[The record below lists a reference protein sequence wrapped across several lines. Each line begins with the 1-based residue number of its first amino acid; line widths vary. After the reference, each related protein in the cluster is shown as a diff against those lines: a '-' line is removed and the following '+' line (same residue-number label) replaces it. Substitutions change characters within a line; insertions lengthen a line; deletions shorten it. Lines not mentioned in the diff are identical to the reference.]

1 MSRTSPSYRFLT
13 VAARLSRRSRVLSAR
28 IVVATA
34 AILLAPAGVCRAQ
47 PQPQPGTAVTGS
59 AYSLVGTGLRVT
71 VDNRFLDNPGYRPFR
86 ITVTPTTPVTADRT
100 LTVQLVFRK
109 RLRQER
115 ILRVDRDIE
124 IPAGSGP
131 IETVISVPQ
140 VDYWDSYDFRV
151 SEDGT
156 FLPALSRQML
166 MASQRGYVDRAD
178 VEAMPR
184 LLVVG
189 DALPD
194 TSKLAMNLPELSQVQ
209 MSMVG
214 APMGM
219 AGMGAPVAAS
229 NPLRAPSP
237 TPMGVPVP
245 MPNPPLPTAMFAAPA
260 DLSENWIDYTS
271 LDIICLSIDELAALA
286 TSRPGAFRAILAW
299 TSAGGNL
306 WVYGVEGE
314 NDRWQRLPELTAL
327 VGLPPAEEHDTTR
340 QGWTKPEEAELER
353 AQAEARAQAQEE
365 PDLAE
370 AFGAR
375 GMTSSQAR
383 EMLQAMAAAKKASAP
398 PPGRRRKRLHLLVLT
413 IPASAVL
420 VTVLLFGYAIVAD
433 GLGTR
438 IRARSVT
445 HLDQRR
451 GHAACWARLSY
462 YAGVAPSG
470 GLTFSDDVA
479 VLPFVFD
486 PVSQSGWRSVEQA
499 MSWDDD
505 QHFKRGWLASR
516 TPTQFLTLRSRPSK
530 LRLAIDD
537 TRRASDELVIEN
549 LLDAPIEQLAVR
561 TADGKYYWATDVD
574 RGGTARAK
582 RTEASEAVSSLRKC
596 LADNQPGFPPGM
608 DRQSSSGVFGL
619 RGGRRYYMMYGGN
632 RSESPTQGTSR
643 LERSLQDPAMSG
655 GGRPLLAPGT
665 YVAIVRESP
674 EVELGTDSALEE
686 ASFHVI
692 LGEW

>member
-1 MSRTSPSYRFLT
+1 
-13 VAARLSRRSRVLSAR
+13 
-28 IVVATA
+28 
-34 AILLAPAGVCRAQ
+34 
-47 PQPQPGTAVTGS
+47 
-59 AYSLVGTGLRVT
+59 
-71 VDNRFLDNPGYRPFR
+71 
-86 ITVTPTTPVTADRT
+86 
-100 LTVQLVFRK
+100 
-109 RLRQER
+109 
-115 ILRVDRDIE
+115 
-124 IPAGSGP
+124 
-131 IETVISVPQ
+131 
-140 VDYWDSYDFRV
+140 
-151 SEDGT
+151 
-156 FLPALSRQML
+156 
-166 MASQRGYVDRAD
+166 
-178 VEAMPR
+178 
-184 LLVVG
+184 
-189 DALPD
+189 
-194 TSKLAMNLPELSQVQ
+194 
-209 MSMVG
+209 
-214 APMGM
+214 
-219 AGMGAPVAAS
+219 
-229 NPLRAPSP
+229 
-237 TPMGVPVP
+237 
-245 MPNPPLPTAMFAAPA
+245 
-260 DLSENWIDYTS
+260 
-271 LDIICLSIDELAALA
+271 
-286 TSRPGAFRAILAW
+286 
-299 TSAGGNL
+299 
-306 WVYGVEGE
+306 
-314 NDRWQRLPELTAL
+314 
-327 VGLPPAEEHDTTR
+327 
-340 QGWTKPEEAELER
+340 
-353 AQAEARAQAQEE
+353 
-365 PDLAE
+365 
-370 AFGAR
+370 
-375 GMTSSQAR
+375 
-383 EMLQAMAAAKKASAP
+383 
-398 PPGRRRKRLHLLVLT
+398 LVLT
-413 IPASAVL
+413 IPASATL

-438 IRARSVT
+438 VRARSVT

-499 MSWDDD
+499 MSWDED

-574 RGGTARAK
+574 RGGAARAK
-582 RTEASEAVSSLRKC
+582 RTETSEAVSRLRKC

-619 RGGRRYYMMYGGN
+619 RGGRRYYTIYGGN

-674 EVELGTDSALEE
+674 EVELGTDSAREE